1 MGAARTSLP
10 RGHLGPSGL
19 LARPARAKGSP
30 AAIRLLS
37 ADTARVTFGAGNGW
51 KQLGVSGLDQLPR
64 EITTPAAGGSLR
76 IRKGSGGQRP
86 VPSARG
92 PLYPCLGPESGY
104 RRGPRADPFYSLAFL
119 QSGLPGRDG
128 AGRAAWG
135 LLTLPALSHLPG
147 APRVRATPRGTGC
160 GQRWI
165 PPLRP
170 PGDPRPSLPF
180 HQGRLHRLGRAQAAA
195 SLSPRPRRR
204 VPFPRRCRGA
214 ASASPATAFPSYR
227 GRPRRRR
234 PGLPRERVPC
244 SRSASPSLLLGS
256 EERL

>member
-1 MGAARTSLP
+1 MGIFKRTNIDRDTDRSASRQQGAAAPRRNPGSSKTHRLRVNHGRAGQPGPPGPTLGTESFQSHCCRKHALSHRSPVGAARTSLP

-104 RRGPRADPFYSLAFL
+104 RRGPRAD
-119 QSGLPGRDG
+119 QI
-128 AGRAAWG
+128 GRA
-135 LLTLPALSHLPG
+135 H
-147 APRVRATPRGTGC
+147 V
-160 GQRWI
+160 
-165 PPLRP
+165 
-170 PGDPRPSLPF
+170 
-180 HQGRLHRLGRAQAAA
+180 
-195 SLSPRPRRR
+195 
-204 VPFPRRCRGA
+204 
-214 ASASPATAFPSYR
+214 
-227 GRPRRRR
+227 
-234 PGLPRERVPC
+234 
-244 SRSASPSLLLGS
+244 
-256 EERL
+256 